1 MGSSFAGM
9 EARLMAINIAK
20 LPKALRKPQLCS
32 ASGVYSV
39 SQVRT
44 DTDWVHSSHQSR
56 AR

>member
-1 MGSSFAGM
+1 
-9 EARLMAINIAK
+9 MAINIAK
-20 LPKALRKPQLCS
+20 LPEALRKPQLFS

-39 SQVRT
+39 SLART